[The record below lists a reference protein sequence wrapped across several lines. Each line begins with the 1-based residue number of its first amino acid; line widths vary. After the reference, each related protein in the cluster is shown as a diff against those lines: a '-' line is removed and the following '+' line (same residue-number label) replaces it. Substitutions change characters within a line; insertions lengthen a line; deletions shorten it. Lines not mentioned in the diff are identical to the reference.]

1 MKITA
6 LNTLK
11 GEKRKKHGDR
21 EIASNMFD
29 ETPQMARRD
38 ESKVQEQRVEEK

>member
-6 LNTLK
+6 LNTQK
-11 GEKRKKHGDR
+11 GENRNKHNDR
-21 EIASNMFD
+21 EIASNVFD

-38 ESKVQEQRVEEK
+38 ESKV